1 MKAWLI
7 GCLLGL
13 VLMSSPGASAADA
26 AMSGDA
32 ATESALAWLSVVDD
46 GDYARSW
53 DTASSFFQQGV
64 SKERWITM
72 VRSVRDQLGALKS
85 RSESGVNLTKSL
97 PGVPDGDYAVVR
109 FQSSFANKADA
120 IESVTMILEQGRWM
134 AAGYFI
140 R

>member
-1 MKAWLI
+1 
-7 GCLLGL
+7 
-13 VLMSSPGASAADA
+13 
-26 AMSGDA
+26 
-32 ATESALAWLSVVDD
+32 
-46 GDYARSW
+46 
-53 DTASSFFQQGV
+53 
-64 SKERWITM
+64 M

-85 RSESGVNLTKSL
+85 RSESGVNLTQSL